1 MKDFKRERQ
10 YFSLVSTC
18 IIFII
23 LQSWW
28 IAALKCPLRTK
39 VTESKRFVSKVQLY
53 LPPPP
58 PLTNKLMQIDSLSL
72 CLSFKN
78 PLGFIPVWQW
88 QIVAEVEHSK
98 HKLFDYTPSSS
109 LQCQIKKKRVWPS
122 GRPTAMKSICH
133 CYSIHRVS
141 PWWEMPICFRPIIR
155 LAKGHHS
162 SLYFYW
168 STHTTFIRYMRC
180 SK

>member
-58 PLTNKLMQIDSLSL
+58 PLTNKLMQIDSISL

-78 PLGFIPVWQW
+78 PLSFIPVWQW

-98 HKLFDYTPSSS
+98 HKLFDYTPSPS
-109 LQCQIKKKRVWPS
+109 LQCQIKKKKEEFDQAVVPQQWNQFAIAILYTGCHHDGRCLSVSGPS
-122 GRPTAMKSICH
+122 LG
-133 CYSIHRVS
+133 
-141 PWWEMPICFRPIIR
+141 
-155 LAKGHHS
+155 
-162 SLYFYW
+162 
-168 STHTTFIRYMRC
+168 
-180 SK
+180 